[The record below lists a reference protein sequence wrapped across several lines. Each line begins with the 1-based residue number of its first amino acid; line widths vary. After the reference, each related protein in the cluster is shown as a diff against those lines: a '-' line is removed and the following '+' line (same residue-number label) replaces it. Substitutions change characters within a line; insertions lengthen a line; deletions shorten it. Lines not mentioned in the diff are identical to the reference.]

1 MSEKKSKKKG
11 SEFWWPDVSEPNGA
25 MASAKATQF
34 IAYWI
39 GGSYIVMAYF
49 SGINSNY
56 IIGTICIL
64 FGIGIWRN
72 LMWIVPIVS
81 SIGLLEAAGKIV
93 TVLSVGRVN
102 GLIIGGIILIVSIH
116 GWRGWIALRA
126 QSKIDNS
133 N

>member
-1 MSEKKSKKKG
+1 
-11 SEFWWPDVSEPNGA
+11 

-39 GGSYIVMAYF
+39 GGSYIAMAYF

-56 IIGTICIL
+56 VIGTICIL

-81 SIGLLEAAGKIV
+81 SLGILEAAGKIV
-93 TVLSVGRVN
+93 TVLSAGRAN

-116 GWRGWIALRA
+116 GWRGWIALR
-126 QSKIDNS
+126 KKKKNDNS